1 MKLPFASSQNSLN
14 STNNKQQVN
23 STGGG
28 GIGSNRYEPKSE
40 LDVRRSPPSPVTGK
54 ASEFNSTDNNN
65 NNNNN
70 NSVVFSSSDDHVPV
84 GDNNIEHGMNHQF
97 EEWDSLMKELGLHDD
112 STKSAYPLDL
122 PELPPIY
129 TEVTAPAAATA
140 TAMLFH
146 SDFENLNPNLNAL
159 DFMGQDDD
167 DDDIYNNG
175 NGFDFVDEL
184 IRIAECFETRS
195 IQLAQV
201 ILARLNQRLHA
212 PTGKALQRAAFYFK
226 EALQS
231 LLTGPTRMTQSS
243 SSSEIVQAIKA
254 YKTFSN
260 VSPIPMFS
268 DFTANQAMLEAV
280 DGAVIVHVIDFD
292 IGLGGRWA
300 SFMKEIAEK
309 AEARKVHSPAV
320 RITAV
325 VPEEYETESKLIRD
339 NLWQFARGLK
349 LRIDIEFVSFRT
361 FEYLSFKSIKF
372 MDGEKTAVL
381 LSSTVFHRIGSG
393 FINDLRRISP
403 HVIVCVDGEG
413 LMGSEP
419 SFFRQ
424 TVIDGLEFYSTL
436 LETLEAA
443 NVGGGGGSDWI
454 RKIEMFV
461 LLPKITAAVEASGR
475 QVPSWREAFGRA
487 GMRAVGLSQ
496 FAEFQAECLL
506 RRVQVRGYH
515 VVKRQGE
522 MVLCWHDRPLVA
534 TSAWRFLAHDVK

>member
-1 MKLPFASSQNSLN
+1 MKLPLA
-14 STNNKQQVN
+14 STNIKQQV
-23 STGGG
+23 TGGG
-28 GIGSNRYEPKSE
+28 GGVGGGIGGNRYEPKSV
-40 LDVRRSPPSPVTGK
+40 LDVRRSPPSPITAVDHTGG
-54 ASEFNSTDNNN
+54 
-65 NNNNN
+65 
-70 NSVVFSSSDDHVPV
+70 VFSSSEDQLPV
-84 GDNNIEHGMNHQF
+84 DNSNIEHGMIHQF

-112 STKSAYPLDL
+112 SGKSAYPLDL
-122 PELPPIY
+122 PELPPIH
-129 TEVTAPAAATA
+129 TEANNPATA
-140 TAMLFH
+140 ILFH
-146 SDFENLNPNLNAL
+146 SEFENMNPNLNAL

-167 DDDIYNNG
+167 DSNNG
-175 NGFDFVDEL
+175 NNGFDFVDDL
-184 IRIAECFETRS
+184 IRIAECFEARS

-201 ILARLNQRLHA
+201 ILSRLNQRLPA
-212 PTGKALQRAAFYFK
+212 PTGKALQRAAYYFK

-231 LLTGPTRMTQSS
+231 LLTGPTRPTQSS

-280 DGAVIVHVIDFD
+280 DGAMIVHVIDFD
-292 IGLGGRWA
+292 IGLGGHWA

-309 AEARKVHSPAV
+309 AEIRKVHSPAV

-349 LRIDIEFVSFRT
+349 LRFDIDFVSFRT
-361 FEYLSFKSIKF
+361 FEYLSFKSVKF
-372 MDGEKTAVL
+372 IDGEKTAVL
-381 LSSTVFHRIGSG
+381 LNSTVFHRIGAV

-413 LMGSEP
+413 LIGSEP

-436 LETLEAA
+436 LESLEAA
-443 NVGGGGGSDWI
+443 NVGGGGGSDWM

-461 LLPKITAAVEASGR
+461 LLPKIIAAVEASGR
-475 QVPSWREAFGRA
+475 QVPSWREVFGRA
-487 GMRAVGLSQ
+487 GMRAVEMSQ
-496 FAEFQAECLL
+496 FADFQAECLL
-506 RRVQVRGYH
+506 RRVQVRGFH
-515 VVKRQGE
+515 VVKRQAE
-522 MVLCWHDRPLVA
+522 MVLCWHDRPLVS
-534 TSAWRFLAHDVK
+534 TSAWRF

>member
-1 MKLPFASSQNSLN
+1 MKLPFVSSQNSLN
-14 STNNKQQVN
+14 SNNIKQEVN

-28 GIGSNRYEPKSE
+28 VGSIRYEPKSV
-40 LDVRRSPPSPVTGK
+40 LDVRRSPPSPVTDK

-65 NNNNN
+65 INNS
-70 NSVVFSSSDDHVPV
+70 SVVFSSSEDT
-84 GDNNIEHGMNHQF
+84 EHGMIHQF

-129 TEVTAPAAATA
+129 TEVTAPA

-146 SDFENLNPNLNAL
+146 SDFQNLNPNLNAL

-167 DDDIYNNG
+167 DDGNNNNDNNG

-195 IQLAQV
+195 IQLAQM

-280 DGAVIVHVIDFD
+280 DGAAIVHVIDFD

-309 AEARKVHSPAV
+309 AEVRKVHSPAV

-349 LRIDIEFVSFRT
+349 LRFDIEFVSFRT

-393 FINDLRRISP
+393 FINDIRRISP

-413 LMGSEP
+413 SMGSEP

-496 FAEFQAECLL
+496 FAEFQAVCLL

-534 TSAWRFLAHDVK
+534 TSSWRF

>member
-1 MKLPFASSQNSLN
+1 MKLPSSNI
-14 STNNKQQVN
+14 NNIKQQV
-23 STGGG
+23 SSGGG
-28 GIGSNRYEPKSE
+28 AIGGNRYEPKSV
-40 LDVRRSPPSPVTGK
+40 LDVRRSPPSPITGK
-54 ASEFNSTDNNN
+54 SSEFHSSGVVFPEDQLPNNN

-70 NSVVFSSSDDHVPV
+70 
-84 GDNNIEHGMNHQF
+84 IEHGMIHQF

-112 STKSAYPLDL
+112 SSKSAAYPLDL
-122 PELPPIY
+122 PDLPPIH
-129 TEVTAPAAATA
+129 TEANAPAT

-146 SDFENLNPNLNAL
+146 SEFENLNPNLNSAL
-159 DFMGQDDD
+159 DFMGQDDED
-167 DDDIYNNG
+167 DENNNSNG

-201 ILARLNQRLHA
+201 ILARLNQRLRA
-212 PTGKALQRAAFYFK
+212 PNGKALQRAAYYFK

-231 LLTGPTRMTQSS
+231 LLTGPTRPTQSS
-243 SSSEIVQAIKA
+243 SSSEIVHSIKA
-254 YKTFSN
+254 FKTFSN

-280 DGAVIVHVIDFD
+280 DGAMIVHVIDFD
-292 IGLGGRWA
+292 IGLGGHWA

-309 AEARKVHSPAV
+309 AEVRKVHSPAV

-349 LRIDIEFVSFRT
+349 LRFDIEFVSFPT

-372 MDGEKTAVL
+372 IDGEKTAVL
-381 LSSTVFHRIGSG
+381 LNSTVFHRIGAG

-403 HVIVCVDGEG
+403 HVIVCVDGEPLTG
-413 LMGSEP
+413 AEP

-436 LETLEAA
+436 LESLEAA
-443 NVGGGGGSDWI
+443 NVGGGGGGSDWM
-454 RKIEMFV
+454 RKIETFV

-475 QVPSWREAFGRA
+475 QAPSWREVFGRA
-487 GMRAVGLSQ
+487 GMRAMEMSQ
-496 FAEFQAECLL
+496 FAEFQADCLL
-506 RRVQVRGYH
+506 RRVQVRGFH
-515 VVKRQGE
+515 VAKRQAE
-522 MVLCWHDRPLVA
+522 MVLCWHDRPLVS
-534 TSAWRFLAHDVK
+534 TSAWRF

>member
-1 MKLPFASSQNSLN
+1 MKLSFAPKQNSIN
-14 STNNKQQVN
+14 SSNNN
-23 STGGG
+23 SSNIKPQFTGGG
-28 GIGSNRYEPKSE
+28 VGSNRYEPKSV
-40 LDVRRSPPSPVTGK
+40 LDVQRSPPSPITGK
-54 ASEFNSTDNNN
+54 TSEFNFTDNT
-65 NNNNN
+65 
-70 NSVVFSSSDDHVPV
+70 SAVFSSSE
-84 GDNNIEHGMNHQF
+84 DNNVPLDDGEHGMIHQL

-122 PELPPIY
+122 PELPPIHA
-129 TEVTAPAAATA
+129 EVGATA
-140 TAMLFH
+140 TAPLFQ
-146 SDFENLNPNLNAL
+146 SDFEYLNPNLNVNVSAL
-159 DFMGQDDD
+159 DFMGQVDDD
-167 DDDIYNNG
+167 RDHDYDQNDNG
-175 NGFDFVDEL
+175 IGFDFVDEL

-201 ILARLNQRLHA
+201 ILGRLNQRLSE
-212 PTGKALQRAAFYFK
+212 PTGKAVQRAAFYFK

-280 DGAVIVHVIDFD
+280 DGAAIVHVIDFN
-292 IGLGGRWA
+292 IGYGGHWA
-300 SFMKEIAEK
+300 PFMKEIAEK
-309 AEARKVHSPAV
+309 ADFRKVHSPAV
-320 RITAV
+320 RITAI
-325 VPEEYETESKLIRD
+325 VPDEYETESKLIRD
-339 NLWQFARGLK
+339 NLWQFARALK
-349 LRIDIEFVSFRT
+349 LRFDIEFVSYRT
-361 FEYLSFKSIKF
+361 FEYLSFKSLKF
-372 MDGEKTAVL
+372 IEGEKTAVL
-381 LSSTVFHRIGSG
+381 LSTTVFHRIGFG
-393 FINDLRRISP
+393 FITDLRRISP
-403 HVIVCVDGEG
+403 HVIICIDGEG

-424 TVIDGLEFYSTL
+424 TVIDGLDFYSTL
-436 LETLEAA
+436 LESLEAA

-454 RKIEMFV
+454 RKIETFV

-487 GMRAVGLSQ
+487 GMRVVGLSQ

-515 VVKRQGE
+515 VVKQQGE
-522 MVLCWHDRPLVA
+522 MMLCWHDRPLVA
-534 TSAWRFLAHDVK
+534 TSAWRF

>member
-1 MKLPFASSQNSLN
+1 MKLPFASSQNNLN
-14 STNNKQQVN
+14 STNIKQEVT
-23 STGGG
+23 TGGG
-28 GIGSNRYEPKSE
+28 GGGGGSISIIRYEPKSV
-40 LDVRRSPPSPVTGK
+40 LDVQRSPPSPVTG
-54 ASEFNSTDNNN
+54 NNINNN

-70 NSVVFSSSDDHVPV
+70 ITSVFSSSEDRLLL
-84 GDNNIEHGMNHQF
+84 DNNINIHQF

-112 STKSAYPLDL
+112 STKPAYQLDL
-122 PELPPIY
+122 PELPPIH
-129 TEVTAPAAATA
+129 TEAAAPA
-140 TAMLFH
+140 TAMFFH
-146 SDFENLNPNLNAL
+146 SDFENLNPNLNAV

-167 DDDIYNNG
+167 DNN
-175 NGFDFVDEL
+175 NNFVDEL

-201 ILARLNQRLHA
+201 ILTQLNQRLHA

-226 EALQS
+226 EALQA
-231 LLTGPTRMTQSS
+231 LLTGPTRVTQSS

-280 DGAVIVHVIDFD
+280 DGAMIVHVIDFD
-292 IGLGGRWA
+292 IGLGGHLA

-309 AEARKVHSPAV
+309 GEVHKANTPAV
-320 RITAV
+320 RITAI

-349 LRIDIEFVSFRT
+349 LRFDIEFVSFRT
-361 FEYLSFKSIKF
+361 FEYLSFKSVKF
-372 MDGEKTAVL
+372 MDGEKTAVI
-381 LSSTVFHRIGSG
+381 LSSTVFHQIGSGFG

-419 SFFRQ
+419 SLFRQ

-436 LETLEAA
+436 LESLEAA
-443 NVGGGGGSDWI
+443 NVGGGGGSEWI
-454 RKIEMFV
+454 RKIETFV

-475 QVPSWREAFGRA
+475 QVASWREAFVRA

-534 TSAWRFLAHDVK
+534 TSAWRF

>member
-1 MKLPFASSQNSLN
+1 MKLPFASSQNNLSS
-14 STNNKQQVN
+14 STNVKQV
-23 STGGG
+23 TGGG
-28 GIGSNRYEPKSE
+28 GGGGGSNRYEPKSV
-40 LDVRRSPPSPVTGK
+40 LDVRRSPPSPITGK
-54 ASEFNSTDNNN
+54 PSEFNSTDY
-65 NNNNN
+65 
-70 NSVVFSSSDDHVPV
+70 SSLVFSSSEDPLPLD
-84 GDNNIEHGMNHQF
+84 NIEHGMVHQF
-97 EEWDSLMKELGLHDD
+97 EEWDSLMRELGLHDD

-122 PELPPIY
+122 PELPPIH
-129 TEVTAPAAATA
+129 TEATAPATA
-140 TAMLFH
+140 LFFH

-159 DFMGQDDD
+159 DFMSQDDD
-167 DDDIYNNG
+167 DSNNNNG

-201 ILARLNQRLHA
+201 IMARLNQRLRA
-212 PTGKALQRAAFYFK
+212 PTGKALQRVAFYFK

-280 DGAVIVHVIDFD
+280 DGAMIVHVIDFD

-309 AEARKVHSPAV
+309 AESRKVHSPAV

-349 LRIDIEFVSFRT
+349 LRFDIDFVSFRT
-361 FEYLSFKSIKF
+361 FEYLSFKAIKF
-372 MDGEKTAVL
+372 MDGEKTGVL
-381 LSSTVFHRIGSG
+381 LSSTVFHRVGAG

-403 HVIVCVDGEG
+403 HVIVVVDGEG
-413 LMGSEP
+413 LMGGEP

-436 LETLEAA
+436 LESLEAA
-443 NVGGGGGSDWI
+443 NVGGGGGSDWM

-475 QVPSWREAFGRA
+475 QVPSWREAFSRT
-487 GMRAVGLSQ
+487 GMRAVGMSQ
-496 FAEFQAECLL
+496 FADFQAECLL
-506 RRVQVRGYH
+506 RRVQVRGFH
-515 VVKRQGE
+515 VVKRQAE

-534 TSAWRFLAHDVK
+534 TSAWRF

>member
-1 MKLPFASSQNSLN
+1 MKLPFASSQNNLS
-14 STNNKQQVN
+14 STNVKQQV
-23 STGGG
+23 TGGG
-28 GIGSNRYEPKSE
+28 GGASNRYEPKSV
-40 LDVRRSPPSPVTGK
+40 LDVRRSPPSPITGK
-54 ASEFNSTDNNN
+54 PSEFNSTDHI
-65 NNNNN
+65 
-70 NSVVFSSSDDHVPV
+70 VFSSSEDPLPLD
-84 GDNNIEHGMNHQF
+84 NIEHGMIHQF
-97 EEWDSLMKELGLHDD
+97 EEWDSLMRELGLHDD
-112 STKSAYPLDL
+112 STKSAAYPLDL
-122 PELPPIY
+122 PELPPIH
-129 TEVTAPAAATA
+129 TEATAPPTA
-140 TAMLFH
+140 LFFH

-159 DFMGQDDD
+159 DFMTQDDD
-167 DDDIYNNG
+167 ENNNNNG

-201 ILARLNQRLHA
+201 IMARLNQRLRA

-243 SSSEIVQAIKA
+243 SSSEIVQSIKA

-280 DGAVIVHVIDFD
+280 DGAMIVHVIDFD

-309 AEARKVHSPAV
+309 AESRKVHSPAV

-325 VPEEYETESKLIRD
+325 VSEEYETESKLIRD

-349 LRIDIEFVSFRT
+349 LRFDIDFVSFRT
-361 FEYLSFKSIKF
+361 FEYLSFKAIKF

-381 LSSTVFHRIGSG
+381 LSSTVFHRIGAG

-403 HVIVCVDGEG
+403 QVIVVVDGEG
-413 LMGSEP
+413 LMGGEP

-436 LETLEAA
+436 LESLEAA

-475 QVPSWREAFGRA
+475 QAPSWREAFSRA
-487 GMRAVGLSQ
+487 GMRAMGMSQ
-496 FAEFQAECLL
+496 FADFQADCLL
-506 RRVQVRGYH
+506 RRVQVRGFH
-515 VVKRQGE
+515 VVKRQAE

-534 TSAWRFLAHDVK
+534 TSAWRF

>member
-1 MKLPFASSQNSLN
+1 MKLPFASSQNNIS
-14 STNNKQQVN
+14 SSNNVKQEV
-23 STGGG
+23 TGGG
-28 GIGSNRYEPKSE
+28 GAGGGSNRYEPKSV
-40 LDVRRSPPSPVTGK
+40 LDVRRSPPSPITGK
-54 ASEFNSTDNNN
+54 PSEFNSTEH
-65 NNNNN
+65 
-70 NSVVFSSSDDHVPV
+70 SGLVFSSLEDPVPL
-84 GDNNIEHGMNHQF
+84 DNIEHGMIHQF
-97 EEWDSLMKELGLHDD
+97 EEWDSLMRELGLHDD

-122 PELPPIY
+122 PELPPIH
-129 TEVTAPAAATA
+129 TEATAPAT
-140 TAMLFH
+140 TAMFFH

-159 DFMGQDDD
+159 DFMSQEDDD
-167 DDDIYNNG
+167 SDNNNG
-175 NGFDFVDEL
+175 NGFDFVEEL

-201 ILARLNQRLHA
+201 MMARLNQRLRA
-212 PTGKALQRAAFYFK
+212 PTGKAVQRAAFYFK

-231 LLTGPTRMTQSS
+231 LLTGPTRVTQSS

-280 DGAVIVHVIDFD
+280 DGAMIVHVIDFD

-309 AEARKVHSPAV
+309 AESRKVHSPAV

-325 VPEEYETESKLIRD
+325 VPEEYEIESKLIRD

-349 LRIDIEFVSFRT
+349 LRFDIDFVSFRT
-361 FEYLSFKSIKF
+361 FEYLSFKAIKF

-381 LSSTVFHRIGSG
+381 LSSTVFHRIGAG
-393 FINDLRRISP
+393 FVNDLRRISP
-403 HVIVCVDGEG
+403 HVIVVVDGEG
-413 LMGSEP
+413 LMGGEP

-436 LETLEAA
+436 LESLEAA

-461 LLPKITAAVEASGR
+461 LLPKITVAVESSGR
-475 QVPSWREAFGRA
+475 QLPSWREAFGRS
-487 GMRAVGLSQ
+487 GMRAVGMSQ
-496 FAEFQAECLL
+496 FADFQAECLL
-506 RRVQVRGYH
+506 RRVQVRGFH
-515 VVKRQGE
+515 VVKRQAE
-522 MVLCWHDRPLVA
+522 MVLCWRDRPLVA
-534 TSAWRFLAHDVK
+534 TSAWRF